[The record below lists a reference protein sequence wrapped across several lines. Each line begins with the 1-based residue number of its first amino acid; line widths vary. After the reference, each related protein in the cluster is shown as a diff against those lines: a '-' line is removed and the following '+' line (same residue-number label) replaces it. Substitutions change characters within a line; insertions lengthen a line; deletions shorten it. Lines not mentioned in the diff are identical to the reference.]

1 MSLSLSKEATWTS
14 SHRYIY
20 GIIFFSKGSYS
31 IRPNSS
37 PSDNIAAQIPTADNQ
52 RHLLIFFLGCRGRLE
67 SCLFLPGLS
76 HIFVGHA
83 PLSPAAVWVSV
94 SSAHV
99 FWARARQEF
108 ASVVFGHAFS
118 HTAFQTDLL
127 TSTHFAF
134 FFFSPLSSFLGFFFF
149 FCRRATYSAIRG
161 GRKWSKYF
169 FCLFDCVR
177 SVLPKMYLSKWLCTH
192 YSCWLAGTH
201 EDPLFHSLQ
210 TPNRDT
216 IAVMRSFIWRKNPC
230 TWAAAEHKAT
240 DSRGKPFLV
249 LWRANVEECYSAGY

>member
-134 FFFSPLSSFLGFFFF
+134 FFFSPLSSFLAFFFF
-149 FCRRATYSAIRG
+149 FFLLG
-161 GRKWSKYF
+161 GQNTTKS
-169 FCLFDCVR
+169 
-177 SVLPKMYLSKWLCTH
+177 
-192 YSCWLAGTH
+192 
-201 EDPLFHSLQ
+201 
-210 TPNRDT
+210 
-216 IAVMRSFIWRKNPC
+216 
-230 TWAAAEHKAT
+230 AAATNGLSNLSVCLTALGASCLKCTYRSGCVLIIHVDWQEHMKIHYFTVCKLPIAT
-240 DSRGKPFLV
+240 RSL
-249 LWRANVEECYSAGY
+249 